1 MNKNNRPLI
10 TELFLIMS
18 RIRPDKLD
26 QCIEEYSSSTNEYF
40 QKIAQRLLLFRTHST
55 AEQI

>member
-10 TELFLIMS
+10 NELFLIMS

-40 QKIAQRLLLFRTHST
+40 QKIA
-55 AEQI
+55 